1 MHVNILFPINAEA
14 FTYLVPEELESKIK
28 IGVRVLAPFKKG
40 KKVGIVSGIGSP
52 ATMSLRGTLDSSP
65 VIARGRSHRSNLK
78 AGSEQAPQSLREKEN
93 QEIATSRNVGT
104 RNDKKIIILKS
115 IESVLDEEPLIPEN
129 LLKLIKWTGQYYIST
144 SGLALKNAVP
154 SGIFEGKKSGK
165 SRITYDDI
173 MPVKILNLN
182 SEQKKALSEITNV
195 QSGAFLLH
203 GVTGSGKTEVY
214 LKAIEAIGDKEAIV
228 LVPEIALTAQIIDRF
243 RSRFHEKAAFF
254 HSGLS
259 PGERILQWWKIR
271 NGDVKVAL
279 GVRSAVFAPFKNLG
293 LIVIDEEHEAS
304 YKQFEGLRY
313 SARDAALARA
323 KIEGIKIVLGSATP
337 SIETF
342 YHAKKG
348 NIRYLE
354 LKHRIEQKPM
364 PRVEIIDMTKEDK
377 RALSYSNK
385 LLSILKENVSRGHQS
400 LIMLN
405 RRGYSPFL
413 MCTDCG
419 YTYKCPAC
427 SITLTYHKDTKT
439 LNCHYCN
446 SYLEPQDFCPECK
459 GAKTKYIGIGTQ
471 RIEEELRALIPE
483 LSLKRMDRD
492 TTKRK
497 LAHYR
502 IVKDME
508 EKKIDVL
515 LGTQMV
521 AKGHDFPDVTIA
533 AVVFAD
539 VALNLPDF
547 RSSERTFQLFT
558 QLAGRAGRGD
568 VAGEVYIQTYE
579 PLHYVFDYVRNHDY
593 EGFYKKEIE
602 LRRELSYPPFG
613 KLIRIILS
621 FKNKDSAVK
630 TMKDISKQIKGVI
643 ARSETPSTVIAR
655 GHSPQSNLIG
665 SGQAPQTRLMGIASP
680 TVRNDKQYIEILGP
694 APAPIEK
701 IRNYWRWHLILKG
714 KNSKSLRHAALGIL
728 EITKDIKGIRVDIDV
743 DPINLL

>member
-28 IGVRVLAPFKKG
+28 VGMRVLAPFKKG
-40 KKVGIVSGIGSP
+40 EKIGIVARFGTSPHPPITKVGQR
-52 ATMSLRGTLDSSP
+52 RG
-65 VIARGRSHRSNLK
+65 
-78 AGSEQAPQSLREKEN
+78 E
-93 QEIATSRNVGT
+93 
-104 RNDKKIIILKS
+104 IILKS

-173 MPVKILNLN
+173 RPVKILNLN

-214 LKAIEAIGDKEAIV
+214 LRAIEALGDKESIV

-243 RSRFHEKAAFF
+243 RSRFHEKVAFF

-259 PGERILQWWKIR
+259 PGERISQWWKIK

-313 SARDAALARA
+313 SARDVALARA

-385 LLSILKENVSRGHQS
+385 LLSVLKENVSRGHQS

-593 EGFYKKEIE
+593 EGFYKKEID
-602 LRRELSYPPFG
+602 LRKELSYPPFG

-621 FKNKDSAVK
+621 FKNKDSAVNII
-630 TMKDISKQIKGVI
+630 KDISKRIEKI
-643 ARSETPSTVIAR
+643 IPPHPPLTKAMARR
-655 GHSPQSNLIG
+655 GGRGDYQVNIS
-665 SGQAPQTRLMGIASP
+665 
-680 TVRNDKQYIEILGP
+680 DIEILGP

-714 KNSKSLRHAALGIL
+714 KNSKSLRHTALGIL
-728 EITKDIKGIRVDIDV
+728 EITKDIKNVRIDVDV